1 MGQFFSK
8 WALLSCA
15 CLGVGCPDKE
25 EKRTSGGPVLIAPAS
40 SGPRP
45 DTQAPERRPSV
56 DPTPTVQKSGQHA
69 GGTAG
74 EAEPKVADRPELPRY
89 LPLSE
94 RWGPLE
100 LNDLG
105 PAASVTAFP
114 LGAVFITRDDRAVI
128 VRRRGPRGFVPTE
141 LPKEAFSKYG
151 WGPSVSATHAYWT
164 SLDGHL
170 MRANLQSLKTEAL
183 FPRARPTTRTSVQTA
198 MGRDVVAFVAD
209 LEERSYAYIWASPG
223 SGPAE
228 TLDASAPGH
237 TATSVR
243 LAAGRPHPH
252 LVVLEGRTGMS
263 PVHLRTVRVT
273 KRRVTLGHNEVVWIG
288 PGSHPL
294 TEIHAL
300 DRNGDDVTALLPTG
314 KNFQD
319 FGMAQLLIDGD
330 GGEAP
335 EPEWQVYPNGLDP
348 APVATAHIC
357 GGDYVAFARPSE
369 RRPRAPQELHLAPL
383 TGGRPQE
390 GDIIAR
396 SRAFNDVSL
405 APIAG
410 GAIAV
415 WTADNRSWAMVLDC
429 PASKP

>member
-1 MGQFFSK
+1 MSVTR
-8 WALLSCA
+8 S
-15 CLGVGCPDKE
+15 
-25 EKRTSGGPVLIAPAS
+25 AS
-40 SGPRP
+40 VPRP
-45 DTQAPERRPSV
+45 DQQAPQAPPITEAAS
-56 DPTPTVQKSGQHA
+56 KAEA
-69 GGTAG
+69 GGTSGVQEG
-74 EAEPKVADRPELPRY
+74 EPTKAAAPRAARYVEL
-89 LPLSE
+89 SD

-100 LNDLG
+100 LHDLG

-114 LGAVFITRDDRAVI
+114 LGAVFITRDDRPVI
-128 VRRRGPRGFVPTE
+128 ARRQGRRGFVPTE

-151 WGPSVSATHAYWT
+151 WGPAVSPTHAYWT
-164 SLDGHL
+164 SLGGHL
-170 MRANLQSLKTEAL
+170 KRADLESLKTDSL
-183 FPRARPTTRTSVQTA
+183 FFQARPTTRTSVQTVR
-198 MGRDVVAFVAD
+198 GRDVVGFIAD
-209 LEERSYAYIWASPG
+209 LEDRSYAYIWTSPG

-243 LAAGRPHPH
+243 LVAGEPHPH
-252 LVVLEGRTGMS
+252 LLVLEGRTGMS

-273 KRRVTLGHNEVVWIG
+273 RRRVTLGHNQVVWVG

-300 DRNGDDVTALLPTG
+300 DRDGDDVTALLPTG
-314 KNFQD
+314 KDFQD
-319 FGMAQLLIDGD
+319 FGLAQLLIDGD

-357 GGDYVAFARPSE
+357 GGDYLAFARPSE

-383 TGGRPQE
+383 TGSRPPD
-390 GDIIAR
+390 GDVIAR
-396 SRAFNDVSL
+396 SGAFNDVSL

-415 WTADNRSWAMVLDC
+415 WTADNRTWAMVLDC
-429 PASKP
+429 PSPSVP